1 MKNNSLIAEK
11 QLHQIWLNQD
21 FISDFST
28 SNGEPV
34 SVINPGEYNIDS
46 GGPDFKNAR
55 IKIGRLTFVGDV
67 EIDRDYSDW
76 KNHGHNINRNYNKVI
91 LHVSFSNKQKQQYVY
106 TSDGRKV
113 NSIPIADKISAD
125 NLKAEITLAGKTN
138 TSNKLFEL
146 KCSSEIDLVTKE
158 DRQKAILNFGIV
170 RFQNKCERVFHR
182 LKELKFISQ
191 FELKEPVIR
200 YELSKEF
207 RERKFSHND
216 FKDKN
221 IWKQLFYEL
230 IFEAL
235 GYSKNK
241 NVMMKLAQNVNLN
254 FLNKLDKNNDLNI
267 QIESAL
273 FNISGLMQGTDALN
287 NSDIEYLEKLN
298 KYWLLISKIYDG
310 KKFEET
316 QWQFLGQRPQ
326 NFPTV
331 RISGGAKI
339 VEAIITN
346 NLTGNVIKK
355 FSEIHSTNVLINSI
369 RSLFIVKASNYWRDH
384 YVFDK
389 SSKIKLNYI
398 IGLSRAD
405 EIFVNVILPF
415 LSVYFDIFGNDLLS
429 KKVLKVY
436 NEYNQR
442 IDNKV
447 VRNVSAALKLE
458 GISKKTIYSQG
469 MIEAYRNYCSKNRC
483 LECDIGKKIFI

>member
-1 MKNNSLIAEK
+1 MKNNSGIAEK
-11 QLHQIWLNQD
+11 HLHQIWLNQD
-21 FISDFST
+21 FINDLST
-28 SNGEPV
+28 SGGESV
-34 SVINPGEYNIDS
+34 SVINPGEYNTDS
-46 GGPDFKNAR
+46 GGPDFKHAR

-76 KNHGHNINRNYNKVI
+76 KHHGHNINRNYNKVI
-91 LHVSFSNKQKQQYVY
+91 LHLSYSNKQKQHYVY

-113 NSIPIADKISAD
+113 NSLPISENISAD
-125 NLKAEITLAGKTN
+125 NLKTEITLAGKKN
-138 TSNKLFEL
+138 SNPKSFEL
-146 KCSSEIDLVTKE
+146 KCSSEIDLVQKE
-158 DRQKAILNFGIV
+158 DRQKAILNLGIS

-191 FELKEPVIR
+191 LELKEPVIR

-207 RERKFSHND
+207 REREFSHED

-221 IWKQLFYEL
+221 LWKQLFYEL

-241 NVMMKLAQNVNLN
+241 NIMMKLAQNVNLD
-254 FLNKLDKNNDLNI
+254 FLGKFDKNYELNL

-273 FNISGLMQGTDALN
+273 FHISGLMPEITSLKDSKL
-287 NSDIEYLEKLN
+287 EYLQKLN
-298 KYWLLISKIYDG
+298 EYWKPLSKLYDG
-310 KKFEET
+310 KKFDET

-339 VEAIITN
+339 LEGILVK

-355 FSEIHSTNVLINSI
+355 FSEIHSTKVLINSI
-369 RSLFIVKASNYWRDH
+369 RSLFIVRASGYWKDH

-389 SSKIKLNYI
+389 PSNIKLNYI
-398 IGLSRAD
+398 IGLGRAD
-405 EIFVNVILPF
+405 EIFINIILPY
-415 LSVYFDIFGNDLLS
+415 LSVYFDMFGNEALS

-436 NEYNQR
+436 NEYSQKM
-442 IDNKV
+442 DNKI
-447 VRNVSAALKLE
+447 VRDVSAGLKLD

-469 MIEAYRNYCSKNRC
+469 MIEVYRNYCSKNRC
-483 LECDIGKKIFI
+483 LDCEIGKKIFI

>member
-1 MKNNSLIAEK
+1 MKNNSVIEEK
-11 QLHQIWLNQD
+11 HLHQIWLNQD
-21 FISDFST
+21 FVNDLNTSD
-28 SNGEPV
+28 GESV
-34 SVINPGEYNIDS
+34 SVINPGEYNTDS
-46 GGPDFKNAR
+46 GGPDFKHAR

-91 LHVSFSNKQKQQYVY
+91 LHLSYSNKQKQHYVY

-113 NSIPIADKISAD
+113 NSIPLLENISAD

-138 TSNKLFEL
+138 KSVNSFEL
-146 KCSSEIDLVTKE
+146 KCRSEIDLVPKE
-158 DRQKAILNFGIV
+158 DRQNAILNFGIS

-191 FELKEPVIR
+191 LELKEPVIR

-207 RERKFSHND
+207 MEREFSHDD

-241 NVMMKLAQNVNLN
+241 NIMMKLAQNVNLD
-254 FLNKLDKNNDLNI
+254 FLNQLDKNNELNI
-267 QIESAL
+267 QIESVL
-273 FNISGLMQGTDALN
+273 FNISGLMPEINSLN
-287 NSDIEYLEKLN
+287 DSNLEYLQKLDE
-298 KYWLLISKIYDG
+298 YWKLLSKIYDG
-310 KKFEET
+310 KKFDET

-339 VEAIITN
+339 LEAILIK

-355 FSEIHSTNVLINSI
+355 FSEIHSTKVLINSI
-369 RSLFIVKASNYWRDH
+369 RSLFIVKASGYWREH

-405 EIFVNVILPF
+405 EIFINVILPY
-415 LSVYFDIFGNDLLS
+415 LSVYFDMFGNEALS

-436 NEYNQR
+436 NEYNQKV
-442 IDNKV
+442 DNKI
-447 VRNVSAALKLE
+447 VRNVSDALKLD
-458 GISKKTIYSQG
+458 GVNKKTIYSQG
-469 MIEAYRNYCSKNRC
+469 MIEVFRNYCSKNKC
-483 LECDIGKKIFI
+483 LECEIGKKIFI